1 MPGAGIS
8 DPLRHVL
15 SSAGKRGLVV
25 TVLACRGASRCT
37 PDSEVAPLS
46 KGASLLM

>member
-1 MPGAGIS
+1 MPGTGIS

-15 SSAGKRGLVV
+15 SSAGKRGLV

-46 KGASLLM
+46 KGASLLT